1 MKVLRDSSATRI
13 GEEYLSPRVTRP
25 LEQTAWEA
33 LPNRQHTET
42 IEPHADFKRI
52 PCPLSWKSI
61 SPNSDP
67 TFELFGIKTQSDMDL
82 G

>member
-1 MKVLRDSSATRI
+1 MKVLRDSRGRRI
-13 GEEYLSPRVTRP
+13 GEEDLSHRVRRP
-25 LEQTAWEA
+25 LGQTAWEA
-33 LPNRQHTET
+33 SPNRQHTEA

-67 TFELFGIKTQSDMDL
+67 TFELFGIKTHSEMDL